1 MSTKLR
7 ELSFTNAQI
16 RLLQELEI
24 FEEISQTLENTD
36 LEKITERSEK
46 LAEIKQQIQKIIQNQ
61 KQKLQKQKAS
71 LSKVDG
77 EIVKWRKS
85 LNLLTDKP
93 ILRLTNIIT
102 DGENVP
108 YLSDFELDI
117 LLEKEALEMSQEE
130 RVEFGLPQTTGLS
143 RMIQACYSRL
153 NLATFLTTGEMET
166 RAWTFQKGSL
176 APQCAAVIHT
186 DFAKKFIKAEVISF
200 EDFVTCGSRKV
211 AIEKGKIRSE
221 GKEYVMKDGEV
232 VEFKIGN

>member
-1 MSTKLR
+1 MNFISILHDFQF
-7 ELSFTNAQI
+7 SNYQI
-16 RLLQELEI
+16 RLLEELGIMPQIAAILQNTNLENEAELAKIKSQILEI
-24 FEEISQTLENTD
+24 
-36 LEKITERSEK
+36 
-46 LAEIKQQIQKIIQNQ
+46 IKTQIQILT
-61 KQKLQKQKAS
+61 KQKTALP
-71 LSKVDG
+71 KVDP

-93 ILRLTNIIT
+93 ILRLANIIT
-102 DGENVP
+102 DGENLP

-117 LLEKEALEMSQEE
+117 LLEKEALEMTQSE
-130 RVEFGLPQTTGLS
+130 RLEFGLPQATGLS

-166 RAWTFQKGSL
+166 RAWTFQKGSF

-186 DFAKKFIKAEVISF
+186 DFAKKFIKAEVISY
-200 EDFVTCGSRKV
+200 EDFVACGSRKV

-221 GKEYVMKDGEV
+221 GKEYLMKDGEV